1 MKIISMTQRQTISSQ
16 LDQLEKA
23 VKELQAIESQRRIK
37 AGAQMPRDHDQS
49 AKFQDGKL
57 PTYNP

>member
-1 MKIISMTQRQTISSQ
+1 MTQRQTISSQ